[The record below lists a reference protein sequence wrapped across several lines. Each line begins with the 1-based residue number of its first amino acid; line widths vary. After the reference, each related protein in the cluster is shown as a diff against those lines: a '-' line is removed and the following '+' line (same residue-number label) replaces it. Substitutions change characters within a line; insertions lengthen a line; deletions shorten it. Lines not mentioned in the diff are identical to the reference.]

1 MAVEVTI
8 YHNPRCSKSRQ
19 TLDLIRQKGIEPRVI
34 EYLTAPPAP
43 EELRHILTSAGLSA
57 RQVVRAKEAR
67 EEGID
72 VSALDEPQ
80 LVTALCQHPRAL
92 ERPLVVAGDRAVLGR
107 PPEAVLAI
115 L

>member
-1 MAVEVTI
+1 MAAEITI

-19 TLDLIRQKGIEPRVI
+19 TLDLLRQKGIAPRIV
-34 EYLTAPPAP
+34 EYLTTPPTPA
-43 EELRHILTSAGLSA
+43 ELQRILVALGLPA

-67 EEGID
+67 EEGLD
-72 VSALDEPQ
+72 VAALDEAQ
-80 LVTALCQHPRAL
+80 LVAALCRHPRAL
-92 ERPLVVAGDRAVLGR
+92 ERPIVVAGERAALGR